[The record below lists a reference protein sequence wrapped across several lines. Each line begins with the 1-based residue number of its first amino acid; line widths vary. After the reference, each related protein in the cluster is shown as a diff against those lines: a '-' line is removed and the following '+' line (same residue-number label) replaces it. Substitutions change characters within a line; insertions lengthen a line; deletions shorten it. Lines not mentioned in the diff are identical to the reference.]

1 MNVSSKCQYALR
13 AMFELAK
20 RYWAGPV
27 KVYEIAESQAIPAR
41 FLEQI
46 LNQLRQGG
54 FVESRRGAHGGY
66 LLSTSPAMITVGEI
80 IRFIDG
86 PIAPVQCIAG
96 DYADNCPLYG
106 QCAFI
111 SLWTRAR
118 DAINNVYNRTTLQD
132 LVDEEVSISEEYIGD
147 YCI

>member
-1 MNVSSKCQYALR
+1 MNVSNKCQYALR

-20 RYWAGPV
+20 RYWGEPV
-27 KVYEIAESQAIPAR
+27 KVYEIAESQVIPVR

-54 FVESRRGAHGGY
+54 FVESRRGASGGY
-66 LLSTSPAMITVGEI
+66 LLAASPGLLNVGEI

-96 DYADNCPLYG
+96 DAGSDCPLQG
-106 QCAFI
+106 HCAFLG
-111 SLWTRAR
+111 LWTRAR
-118 DAINNVYNRTTLQD
+118 DALTNVYNNTTLQD
-132 LVDEEVSISEEYIGD
+132 LVDEESALSENYLGN